1 VLVAGAFRVPGLV
14 VAVAPERAGVPRN
27 PWGRRQAQRLI
38 RWRRIGLR
46 HREHAI
52 RVFYLLLLAIP
63 FGALALLSLLAF
75 LGALAVGGTMY
86 VAGAVAA
93 GARYVARGR
102 SEAE

>member
-1 VLVAGAFRVPGLV
+1 M
-14 VAVAPERAGVPRN
+14 
-27 PWGRRQAQRLI
+27 LI
-38 RWRRIGLR
+38 KWRRMGLR

-86 VAGAVAA
+86 VAGVMAA

>member
-1 VLVAGAFRVPGLV
+1 M
-14 VAVAPERAGVPRN
+14 
-27 PWGRRQAQRLI
+27 
-38 RWRRIGLR
+38 GLR

>member
-1 VLVAGAFRVPGLV
+1 M
-14 VAVAPERAGVPRN
+14 
-27 PWGRRQAQRLI
+27 LI
-38 RWRRIGLR
+38 KWRRMGLR
-46 HREHAI
+46 HREHAV

-86 VAGAVAA
+86 VVGVVAA

>member
-1 VLVAGAFRVPGLV
+1 M
-14 VAVAPERAGVPRN
+14 
-27 PWGRRQAQRLI
+27 LI
-38 RWRRIGLR
+38 KWRRMGLR

>member
-1 VLVAGAFRVPGLV
+1 M
-14 VAVAPERAGVPRN
+14 
-27 PWGRRQAQRLI
+27 LI
-38 RWRRIGLR
+38 KWRKIGLR

-75 LGALAVGGTMY
+75 LGVLAVGGAVY
-86 VAGAVAA
+86 VAGVVAA
-93 GARYVARGR
+93 GARYFARGR